1 MNISRLKSFWISCM
15 IGKTDIKQDFQ
26 QAGQLKVRRNTE

>member
-1 MNISRLKSFWISCM
+1 M